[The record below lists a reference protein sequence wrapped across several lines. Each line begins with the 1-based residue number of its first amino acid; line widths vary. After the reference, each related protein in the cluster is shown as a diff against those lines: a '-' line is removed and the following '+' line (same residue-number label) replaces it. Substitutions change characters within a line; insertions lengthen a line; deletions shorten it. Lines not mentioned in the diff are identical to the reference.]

1 MQEVPPK
8 ELEDLVQDLEEETHT
23 EESLPPEVEKLLRTL
38 QSGGP
43 YLDRRSAA
51 LELGNLDTSS
61 PRILQALAVAQAS
74 DPHPDVRRAAAGSLR
89 APVHQETLR
98 RHPDAATVKEGAHDQ
113 GPGKGGAG
121 RGGTGRGISLIRCLG
136 VSSVGGLAVGL
147 VIGLVHAGAASSAS
161 GGPGCGAGFLFAL
174 IAGAVVGAV
183 VGAAVTWQENRATGM
198 ILGAIASAV
207 VAALSWFPITII
219 RIVMLGGP

>member
-1 MQEVPPK
+1 MTELPPE
-8 ELEDLVQDLEEETHT
+8 ELEDLVQDVEEESHT
-23 EESLPPEVEKLLRTL
+23 EESLPPEVEELLRTL
-38 QSGGP
+38 RSGGP

-98 RHPDAATVKEGAHDQ
+98 RHPDAATVKESAHDQ

-121 RGGTGRGISLIRCLG
+121 RGGLGQGISLVRCLG

-147 VIGLVHAGAASSAS
+147 VIGLWHADAALSAS
-161 GGPGCGAGFLFAL
+161 GGPGCGAGFLVAL
-174 IAGAVVGAV
+174 IAGAV
-183 VGAAVTWQENRATGM
+183 VGAAVTWQQNGAKGM
-198 ILGAIASAV
+198 ILGAIAAAV
-207 VAALSWFPITII
+207 VAAVSWFPITII